1 MEQIRTTPRGRGGN
15 APATT
20 PDPASPRIVIIGAG
34 PTGLAAGYRLRELG
48 YTNFVMLEAR
58 EKVGGLASSE
68 TSPNGFTYDIGGHV
82 LFSHYEYFDRLFD
95 KLLGDEYQLLLRES
109 WVWMCD
115 RFLPYPFQ
123 NNIKYLPKEVV
134 LECLMGLIEA
144 QKEPLDI
151 SLFKNFEELIYGVFG
166 KGIAKYF
173 MMPYNF
179 KVWAHPPKMMNK
191 EWIGERVSVVDIARV
206 LGNVV
211 LDRDDAGWGPN
222 STFKYPR
229 HGGTGGLFAR
239 MQPYVQDQLRL
250 NTPVAS
256 VDVEAKEVVLRD
268 GTREP
273 YDILMS
279 TIPVDLLVQSIV
291 GEVPEDVRHQ
301 ASRLRHSG
309 SHIVGVGLKQPTP
322 SEKCWMYFPES
333 NAPFYRVTYLSNY
346 SPEVVPDARTHY
358 SLLAEISHSEFKPG
372 NRDTVVEETIQG
384 MVNTK
389 LLKADDRKDIVD
401 AFLIE
406 RDYTYPTPSIE
417 RDPALAVLHPWLE
430 SRDIYSRGRFGAW
443 RYEVGNMDH
452 SVAQGVEWVN
462 RIVENARDD
471 ELTYLA
477 KRGC

>member
-1 MEQIRTTPRGRGGN
+1 MEQIRTTAPRRDGAANGQG
-15 APATT
+15 AQ
-20 PDPASPRIVIIGAG
+20 SPRIVIIGAG

-48 YTNFVMLEAR
+48 HTNFVMLEAR

-68 TSPNGFTYDIGGHV
+68 TSPNGFVYDIGGHV
-82 LFSHYEYFDRLFD
+82 LFSHYEYFDTLFD
-95 KLLGDEYQLLLRES
+95 KLLGDEYQLLLRDS

-123 NNIKYLPKEVV
+123 NNIKYLPREVV

-144 QKEPLDI
+144 QREPLD
-151 SLFKNFEELIYGVFG
+151 LARFRNFEELIYGVFG

-179 KVWAHPPKMMNK
+179 KVWAHPPAMMNK

-239 MQPYVQDQLRL
+239 MQPYVQDNLRL
-250 NTPVAS
+250 ESPVAG
-256 VDVEAKEVVLRD
+256 VDIEAKEVLLRD
-268 GTREP
+268 GSRER
-273 YDILMS
+273 YDMLLS
-279 TIPVDLLVQSIV
+279 TMPLDLLVQSMSS
-291 GEVPEDVRHQ
+291 GEVPPVVREQ
-301 ASRLRHSG
+301 AARLRHSG
-309 SHIVGVGLKQPTP
+309 SHIVGVGLEQPAP
-322 SEKCWMYFPES
+322 SKKCWMYFPEGS
-333 NAPFYRVTYLSNY
+333 SPFYRVTYLSNY
-346 SPEVVPDARTHY
+346 SPEVVPDASRNY
-358 SLLAEISHSEFKPG
+358 SLLAEISHSEFKPDD
-372 NRDTVVEETIQG
+372 RDTVIERTVQG
-384 MVNTK
+384 MVNTQ
-389 LLKADDRKDIVD
+389 LLKDADRADIVD
-401 AFLIE
+401 TFLIE
-406 RDYTYPTPSIE
+406 RDYTYPTPSLE

-462 RIVENARDD
+462 RVIQGDVQN

>member
-1 MEQIRTTPRGRGGN
+1 MQPVRSQPRS
-15 APATT
+15 APDGA
-20 PDPASPRIVIIGAG
+20 PSSASPRIVIIGAG

-48 YTNFVMLEAR
+48 YDNWVMLEAR
-58 EKVGGLASSE
+58 DKVGGLASSE
-68 TSPNGFTYDIGGHV
+68 KSANGFTYDIGGHV

-134 LECLMGLIEA
+134 LECLLGLVEA
-144 QKEPLDI
+144 QKQPLDV
-151 SLFKNFEELIYGVFG
+151 SRFRNFEELIHGVFG
-166 KGIAKYF
+166 AGIAKYF

-191 EWIGERVSVVDIARV
+191 EWIGERVSVVDIKRV

-222 STFKYPR
+222 STFKYPL
-229 HGGTGGLFAR
+229 HGGTGGLFER
-239 MQPYVQDQLRL
+239 MQPYVADNLRL
-250 NTPVAS
+250 NTPVS
-256 VDVEAKEVVLRD
+256 HVDVDAKEVVLAD
-268 GTREP
+268 GSRERS
-273 YDILMS
+273 DILMN
-279 TIPVDLLVQSIV
+279 TMPLDVLVK
-291 GEVPEDVRHQ
+291 GMTGDGPEGIRCE

-309 SHIVGVGLKQPTP
+309 GYIVGIGLKQPSP
-322 SEKCWMYFPES
+322 SKKCWMYFPES

-358 SLLAEISHSEFKPG
+358 SLLAEVSHSEFKPVD
-372 NRDTVVEETIQG
+372 RRKVVEDTIQG
-384 MVNTK
+384 MVNVK
-389 LLKADDRKDIVD
+389 LLRKEDRADIVD
-401 AFLIE
+401 AHLIE
-406 RDYTYPTPSIE
+406 RDYTYPTPSLE
-417 RDPALAVLHPWLE
+417 RDGALHAVLPWLE
-430 SRDIYSRGRFGAW
+430 TKDIYSRGRFGAW

-462 RIVENARDD
+462 RILQDD
-471 ELTYLA
+471 VANELTYLA

>member
-1 MEQIRTTPRGRGGN
+1 MEQIRTTARRSGASSDSERSG
-15 APATT
+15 
-20 PDPASPRIVIIGAG
+20 SPRIVIIGAG

-68 TSPNGFTYDIGGHV
+68 TSPNGFVYDIGGHV

-123 NNIKYLPKEVV
+123 NNIKYLPREIV

-144 QKEPLDI
+144 QREPLD
-151 SLFKNFEELIYGVFG
+151 LARFRNFEELIYGVFG
-166 KGIAKYF
+166 KGIAKHF

-179 KVWAHPPKMMNK
+179 KVWAHPPAMMNK

-239 MQPYVQDQLRL
+239 MQPYVQDNLRL
-250 NTPVAS
+250 ETPVAGI
-256 VDVEAKEVVLRD
+256 DIEAKEVLLRD
-268 GTREP
+268 GSREP
-273 YDILMS
+273 YDMLFS
-279 TIPVDLLVQSIV
+279 TMPLDLLVQSIR
-291 GEVPEDVRHQ
+291 GEVPSEVQHQ
-301 ASRLRHSG
+301 AGRLRHSG
-309 SHIVGVGLKQPTP
+309 SHIVGVGLDQPAP
-322 SEKCWMYFPES
+322 SKKCWMYFPEDNS
-333 NAPFYRVTYLSNY
+333 PFYRVTYLSNY
-346 SPEVVPDARTHY
+346 SPEVVPDASRNY

-372 NRDTVVEETIQG
+372 DRDTVIERTVQG
-384 MVNTK
+384 MVNTQ
-389 LLKADDRKDIVD
+389 LLTEADRADIVD
-401 AFLIE
+401 TFLIE

-462 RIVENARDD
+462 RVVQDD
-471 ELTYLA
+471 VSNELTYLA

>member
-1 MEQIRTTPRGRGGN
+1 MEQIRTRPQTAASPRPSSAN
-15 APATT
+15 
-20 PDPASPRIVIIGAG
+20 SPRIVIIGAG

-58 EKVGGLASSE
+58 DRVGGLASSE
-68 TSPNGFTYDIGGHV
+68 TSPNGFVYDIGGHV

-95 KLLGDEYQLLLRES
+95 TLLGDEYQLLLRES

-123 NNIKYLPKEVV
+123 NNIRYLPKEIV

-144 QKEPLDI
+144 QREPLD
-151 SLFKNFEELIYGVFG
+151 LGRFRNFEELIYGVFG
-166 KGIAKYF
+166 KGIAKHF

-179 KVWAHPPKMMNK
+179 KVWAHPPAMMNK
-191 EWIGERVSVVDIARV
+191 EWIGERVSMVDIARV

-239 MQPYVQDQLRL
+239 MQPYVEENLRL
-250 NTPVAS
+250 RTPVRA
-256 VDVEAKEVVLRD
+256 VDIAAKEVVLHD
-268 GTREP
+268 GTREA
-273 YDILMS
+273 YDLLLS
-279 TIPVDLLVQSIV
+279 TMPIDLLVRSVV
-291 GEVPEDVRHQ
+291 GAVPDEVGRE

-309 SHIVGVGLKQPTP
+309 SHIVGVGLAQPSP
-322 SEKCWMYFPES
+322 SKKCWMYFPEG

-346 SPEVVPDARTHY
+346 SPEVVPDASRNY
-358 SLLAEISHSEFKPG
+358 SLLAEVSHSEFKPVD
-372 NRDTVVEETIQG
+372 RTTVVEQTVRG
-384 MVNTK
+384 MVNTR
-389 LLKADDRKDIVD
+389 LLAEADRKDIVD
-401 AFLIE
+401 TFLIE
-406 RDYTYPTPSIE
+406 RDYTYPTPSLE
-417 RDPALAVLHPWLE
+417 RDPALAILHPWLE

-462 RIVENARDD
+462 RVVEGDRAN